1 MKKAQG
7 RNRKRLHLAALVLGA
22 YAVFLGFGLILAG
35 LEDLQGAVGPIRLLL
50 GLGMMGFGL
59 LGVWDGIRDKIRPQE
74 KLPLKSPTRYIL
86 MDNSG
91 NRTSNV
97 TAERIHEELE
107 MLREGER
114 DSFHLQL
121 LTPLE
126 VPGWGE
132 LKQISCTAQ
141 TTPMLLAFFQTAD
154 SGWQLRAR
162 AMDFEAMAGWFQGLL
177 EESLPLSGWNDSWE
191 TLEEIPGS
199 PQESEDSE
207 NQEFRTWVLRNRVG
221 AYTVWHRQLTIV
233 GEAWRNVHRFFTAR
247 DVELAAQGVYEGTYQ
262 YAILEWGSS
271 SFDLLPDQE
280 EQLQV
285 IWCTNIRDE
294 KVRRYFRKAGT
305 VTQVKFW
312 LIQYLNEGYMDE
324 HWNEVTDHANL
335 HRRIYQ

>member
-1 MKKAQG
+1 MKETK
-7 RNRKRLHLAALVLGA
+7 NRKRLHLAALVLGA
-22 YAVFLGFGLILAG
+22 YAVVLGFGLILAG
-35 LEDLQGAVGPIRLLL
+35 LEDFRGAVGLIRLLL

-59 LGVWDGIRDKIRPQE
+59 FGVWDGLRDKIRPQE
-74 KLPLKSPTRYIL
+74 KPPLKSPTQYVL

-97 TAERIHEELE
+97 TSERIREELKK
-107 MLREGER
+107 LWEGER

-154 SGWQLRAR
+154 SGWQLRTR

-233 GEAWRNVHRFFTAR
+233 GEAWRNEHRFFTAR